1 MINLK
6 FEKDLSQGI
15 TIIGSFLYA
24 KCPWCDKCKEFL
36 AEKGIQYT
44 FIQADKKFFGSLMKI
59 TKSTQVPQIIING
72 EFIGDYD
79 QLVEYFNKEND
90 ENS

>member
-15 TIIGSFLYA
+15 TIIGSFLYV

-44 FIQADKKFFGSLMKI
+44 FIQADKKFFGKLMTE
-59 TKSTQVPQIIING
+59 TKSSSVPQVIIDG
-72 EFIGDYD
+72 EFIGGYED
-79 QLVEYFNKEND
+79 LVEHYKE
-90 ENS
+90 ETT